1 MKKIFLL
8 LTMLLGFTISYAQEE
23 AKEEKGGAQIKF
35 DETLHDFGQFPEEN
49 PKVSCVFTFT
59 NTGDKPLVIHQ
70 AVASCGCTAPTYTKE
85 PVMPG
90 EKGMLKVVYNGRGRY
105 PGKFKKSIRIRT
117 NADPSITTVYI
128 QGEMLPKEV
137 KAKDKK

>member
-1 MKKIFLL
+1 MKRLILL
-8 LTMLLGFTISYAQEE
+8 LTMLLGFTLTYAQEE
-23 AKEEKGGAQIKF
+23 AKEEGGAQIKF
-35 DETLHDFGQFPEEN
+35 DETLHDFGQFSEEN

-59 NTGDKPLVIHQ
+59 NTGTKPLVIHQ

-85 PVMPG
+85 PIMPG
-90 EKGMLKVVYNGRGRY
+90 KKGMLKVVYNGKGRY

-128 QGEMLPKEV
+128 QGEMTPKEV
-137 KAKDKK
+137 KSENDK